1 MNLYEAIKKNSD
13 NLDLS
18 TEVIKNVI
26 KSKNLPNGTKVSSIT
41 DDTFNSI
48 VKDVQSKMPNS
59 DEKEVRNKVAG
70 TLFSMFEES
79 DESDEKKVKVSLY
92 GDVKEYPT
100 IEDAIKDM
108 KTAMSMCDPNSSEFK
123 RYLDIYYQL
132 KSGKTSCT
140 DGFNEAEKSTV
151 DGRAEF
157 VRKPVNLDDIKTWG
171 IGSDY
176 FKVVAT
182 KELSNE
188 EYDDF
193 TSSLISK
200 DYDWIKKLG
209 KKCRCVD
216 GCFYCIEVINKD
228 NSSSPHILVEP
239 EGYSYARYAAIKP
252 TDMKEADYDSIIG
265 KDKDRGLNES
275 DDFYVIPGNL
285 QSIIDSYSTDVN
297 DPMYDN
303 GYKVP
308 DELLELSLRPPE
320 NMRIRDW
327 MRIEAPMEYQ
337 LNKIPENLTFKAI
350 HEDPSLFKDL
360 AYEIDSDPRDVIYN
374 QLKDMYG
381 EDFVSN
387 IYEAEVKKVP
397 KRIREYRIIDTGDN
411 DKVLKVFSSK
421 DSSKGYDE
429 MRKMGEELKKQGKE
443 DNLLYKWFYVNN
455 PEYKEAEEVQDDTE
469 KYWDATTLK
478 QDAFLRVMKF
488 NFVEPHGCQYII
500 TNDANELERFRADS
514 DEDAIDYYNEFK
526 SGIDSGL
533 IEIMPAD
540 LNIKSIV
547 PREDFNETELSDR
560 KFCDLPDDFQKKVI
574 NYLLKK
580 KRGTTDEIIKY
591 LMHAKIGDFND
602 TSLLTQDEFV
612 DLYEV

>member
-1 MNLYEAIKKNSD
+1 
-13 NLDLS
+13 
-18 TEVIKNVI
+18 
-26 KSKNLPNGTKVSSIT
+26 
-41 DDTFNSI
+41 
-48 VKDVQSKMPNS
+48 
-59 DEKEVRNKVAG
+59 
-70 TLFSMFEES
+70 
-79 DESDEKKVKVSLY
+79 
-92 GDVKEYPT
+92 
-100 IEDAIKDM
+100 
-108 KTAMSMCDPNSSEFK
+108 
-123 RYLDIYYQL
+123 
-132 KSGKTSCT
+132 
-140 DGFNEAEKSTV
+140 
-151 DGRAEF
+151 
-157 VRKPVNLDDIKTWG
+157 
-171 IGSDY
+171 
-176 FKVVAT
+176 
-182 KELSNE
+182 
-188 EYDDF
+188 
-193 TSSLISK
+193 
-200 DYDWIKKLG
+200 
-209 KKCRCVD
+209 
-216 GCFYCIEVINKD
+216 
-228 NSSSPHILVEP
+228 
-239 EGYSYARYAAIKP
+239 
-252 TDMKEADYDSIIG
+252 
-265 KDKDRGLNES
+265 
-275 DDFYVIPGNL
+275 
-285 QSIIDSYSTDVN
+285 
-297 DPMYDN
+297 MYDN
-303 GYKVP
+303 GYEVP

-374 QLKDMYG
+374 QLEDMYG

-387 IYEAEVKKVP
+387 IYEAEVKQVP

-540 LNIKSIV
+540 LNVKSIV

-580 KRGTTDEIIKY
+580 KRGTADEIIKY